1 MDLELQIGHEG
12 EQEEKLN
19 ALMHGKWPDW
29 KLVKRINSGSYGTVY
44 EAVKNDHGIESR
56 SAIKIIKIPK
66 DQSVLDVL
74 KAEGY
79 DDERTKTYLNDIVD
93 DYLKEIKQ
101 MQMFKA
107 QSNIVSIEDYSVDE
121 QEDDLGWCIYIR
133 MELLTPFETYISDKA
148 LTEHDVIK
156 LGVDICM
163 ALEMCEKQHVIHRDI
178 KPQNLFIT
186 DLTQSYK
193 LGDFGIARVVDAVD
207 ISLSSAGTPLFMAPE
222 VNSGHYDHRVD
233 LYSLGLVLYYL
244 LNNRRMPFLH
254 TDPDRL
260 PTSDERTQAHARR
273 MAGEPLPPPVNASPY
288 LSQAILMACNPDPDK
303 RFKSA
308 ASFKTALLSIESSR
322 NPSAQPTPSL
332 IKEAMPEHKPEQ
344 LEHKPEHKPEQ
355 LEPADPVHKA
365 PAEPVEQ
372 EEKKDTDQQQVTIQT
387 VGSPVYVPPKK
398 KSSKGVIVA
407 IVASILVIAVI
418 IGGSFFVSRFIEE
431 KGEEIAERLESKQAD
446 ASAIPST
453 TVSPEKE
460 AEMVSA
466 AIAQAEELA
475 GKEDYKG
482 ALTVIQTSLA
492 SFPSSEPL
500 LAKQQEYSVPYK
512 QSVLGE
518 ADTLV
523 ANNDYPGACR
533 VLNEAAGLLVGD
545 EEIEGKRKE
554 CENVYVPQVIASVD
568 AALENKDY
576 AAAETSLREALQS
589 CPGNEELQKKLSVV
603 QNSKPLNFLT
613 DITPYESN
621 TKVTNNKLFGE
632 LYSNS
637 LELSYSHLNY
647 NLDGKFDLL
656 EFDIGPIDNAEYHT
670 AGTVDF
676 MVDGEWKLSV
686 ETSKDM
692 PLSHYSLDVH
702 DGKLLMIEAAGL
714 GYAMVNAVIYPN
726 PEAAQQEAAV
736 PETPNTNVVDL
747 WKDNPPYESR
757 ISTTKCTIAGE
768 AYYDVTV
775 FSGLDYAVFNLD
787 GTYNTLEFDMGHVD
801 GSSKQDGRLDIILD
815 GQASTSAAVGWSDLP
830 KHFVIDLHNAQQMK
844 MELNNTG
851 FGEYAIYNAVLY

>member
-1 MDLELQIGHEG
+1 MDLELQIGQEN
-12 EQEEKLN
+12 EQKDQLTS
-19 ALMHGKWPDW
+19 LMHGKWPDW
-29 KLVKRINSGSYGTVY
+29 KLVKRINSGSYGTVF
-44 EAVKNDHGIESR
+44 EAVKNDHGLESR
-56 SAIKIIKIPK
+56 SAIKIIPIPRMPS
-66 DQSVLDVL
+66 DLDML
-74 KAEGY
+74 RAEGY
-79 DDERTKTYLNDIVD
+79 DEEGTKTYLKDIVD

-107 QSNIVSIEDYSVDE
+107 QSNIVSIEDYTVDE
-121 QEDDLGWCIYIR
+121 QEDGLGWCIYIR
-133 MELLTPFETYISDKA
+133 MELLIPFETYICDKT
-148 LTEHDVIK
+148 LTEQDVIK
-156 LGVDICM
+156 LGVDICT
-163 ALEMCEKQHVIHRDI
+163 ALEMCETQNVIHRDI
-178 KPQNLFIT
+178 KPQNLFVT
-186 DLTQSYK
+186 DLTKSYK

-207 ISLSSAGTPLFMAPE
+207 LSLSYAGTPLFMAPE
-222 VNSGHYDHRVD
+222 VPSGHYDHRVD
-233 LYSLGLVLYYL
+233 LYSLGLVLHYL
-244 LNNRRMPFLH
+244 LNNQRAPFLN
-254 TDPDRL
+254 TDPNQL
-260 PTSDERTQAHARR
+260 PTPDERTQAQARR

-344 LEHKPEHKPEQ
+344 LE
-355 LEPADPVHKA
+355 PADPVHKA

-387 VGSPVYVPPKK
+387 VGSPVYVPSKK

-545 EEIEGKRKE
+545 EEIEGRRKE

-576 AAAETSLREALQS
+576 ASAETSLREALQS

-613 DITPYESN
+613 DITPYEANSN
-621 TKVTNNKLFGE
+621 SKFTKNKLFGE

-637 LELSYSHLNY
+637 LELAYSHLNY

-656 EFDIGPIDNAEYHT
+656 EFDIGPVDNEYYA

-702 DGKLLMIEAAGL
+702 DGKLLVIDTTGGL
-714 GYAMVNAVIYPN
+714 YAMVNAVIYPN

-747 WKDNPPYESR
+747 WKDNPPYESD

-768 AYYDVTV
+768 AYYDVSV
-775 FSGLDYAVFNLD
+775 FGGLDYAVFNLD
-787 GTYNTLEFDMGHVD
+787 GKYNTLEFDMGHVD
-801 GSSKQDGRLDIILD
+801 GSGKQDGQLDIILD
-815 GQASTSAAVGWSDLP
+815 GQTNTSAAVGWSDLP

-851 FGEYAIYNAVLY
+851 GGKYAIYNAVLY